1 MPVFTKGSR
10 IDTKKLRRMRVMLPE
25 FDVGN
30 DKGYVW
36 VRGLSAKE
44 VKDHLAAGEDGVE
57 KKLSDADMLVMAII
71 NEDGT
76 QMFDNADDVNKN
88 FDVSAE
94 SLVKIVNA
102 VLEVSGMPKGTPA
115 KN

>member
-1 MPVFTKGSR
+1 
-10 IDTKKLRRMRVMLPE
+10 
-25 FDVGN
+25 
-30 DKGYVW
+30 
-36 VRGLSAKE
+36 
-44 VKDHLAAGEDGVE
+44 
-57 KKLSDADMLVMAII
+57 
-71 NEDGT
+71 
-76 QMFDNADDVNKN
+76 MFDNADDVNKN